1 VSIEEAIRKIA
12 KPKIDNPSLEKCL
25 RLPFTG
31 SVSDFEARFGG
42 IQRLYGHAGLE
53 RLRAS
58 HVAVVGVGGVGSWTV
73 EALVRSGIGKL
84 TLMDADEVCVSN
96 VNRQLPA
103 LDGEIGVAKVEALAR
118 RMRAINPE
126 LAMDARQEFFT
137 PETAATL
144 LSAPFSY
151 VVDAIDTLGNKALLI
166 AECRKRKLPIITSGG
181 AGGRKDGSLAR
192 IADLAQASHDPL
204 LQKLRKKLRA
214 EHQFPAD
221 SQTPFGIPAVYSPEL
236 PTPPESCEA
245 GLRMDCNSGYGAVT
259 FVTGVF
265 GFLAAGWVVNAIAN
279 SHS

>member
-1 VSIEEAIRKIA
+1 
-12 KPKIDNPSLEKCL
+12 
-25 RLPFTG
+25 
-31 SVSDFEARFGG
+31 VSDFEARFGG
-42 IQRLYGHAGLE
+42 IQRLYGRAGME
-53 RLRAS
+53 RLRAA

-73 EALVRSGIGKL
+73 EALARSGIGKV

-103 LDGEIGVAKVEALAR
+103 LDGEIGAPKVEALAR

-126 LAMDARQEFFT
+126 IAMEARQEFFT
-137 PETAATL
+137 AETAAEL
-144 LSAPFSY
+144 LAAPFDS
-151 VVDAIDTLGNKALLI
+151 VVDAIDTLANKALLI
-166 AECRKRKLPIITSGG
+166 AECHRRNLRVITSGG
-181 AGGRKDGSLAR
+181 AGGRKEGALAR

-214 EHQFPAD
+214 EHGFPAD
-221 SQTPFGIPAVYSPEL
+221 PKLPFGIPAVYSPEL

-265 GFLAAGWVVNAIAN
+265 GFLAAGWVVNAIAS